1 MITATIG
8 VVSTLHLWR
17 SERNLYAVYIVFPVN
32 LNHLIIIF
40 MCRDRTQPTN
50 RPFRLLF
57 SVCPKARGGSSNL
70 TSFPSGGRTLR
81 EGHKQN
87 YFKCYKLSD
96 PLAYMESS
104 NRSPEFFF
112 ILANSHSIFVLRN
125 ASVVASNSGPPKTIH
140 KY

>member
-40 MCRDRTQPTN
+40 MCRDRAQPTN

-81 EGHKQN
+81 EGI
-87 YFKCYKLSD
+87 SRII
-96 PLAYMESS
+96 S
-104 NRSPEFFF
+104 NVTNCRTHLPTWRVPTAAQKFFF